1 MVADKVTKM
10 DAKMVIKSIFR
21 VQNVQLELVAGGCAD
36 DNVSSRLVGEVVD
49 VVGMVADRQVVE
61 EEVDMLE
68 EQVTKV
74 DTNMYKD
81 RDREYNLGSKL
92 LSVMIILFLEV
103 VREVIGVF
111 QQVMDMQVNKMKDQ
125 EVHKLKDKVSREVA
139 KMYKDFE
146 HTVRADDWGK
156 KVFSKVIGEMIHV
169 VQVVMNMQM
178 DKVEDY
184 KVFKEEEQVTREVA
198 KVDKDM
204 IGSRFWENVG

>member
-21 VQNVQLELVAGGCAD
+21 EQNVQLELVAGGCAD

-68 EQVTKV
+68 QQVTKV

-81 RDREYNLGSKL
+81 REQNLGSKL

-103 VREVIGVF
+103 VREVIGFFLVGDGHVGE
-111 QQVMDMQVNKMKDQ
+111 QDEGLGGAQGEGQGPQ
-125 EVHKLKDKVSREVA
+125 GRLGGSQGGEVGH
-139 KMYKDFE
+139 
-146 HTVRADDWGK
+146 
-156 KVFSKVIGEMIHV
+156 
-169 VQVVMNMQM
+169 
-178 DKVEDY
+178 
-184 KVFKEEEQVTREVA
+184 
-198 KVDKDM
+198 
-204 IGSRFWENVG
+204 

>member
-21 VQNVQLELVAGGCAD
+21 EQNVQLELVAGGCAD

-49 VVGMVADRQVVE
+49 VVGMVVDRQVVE

-68 EQVTKV
+68 QQVTKV

-81 RDREYNLGSKL
+81 REQNLGSKL

-125 EVHKLKDKVSREVA
+125 QVHKLKDKVSREVA
-139 KMYKDFE
+139 KMYKDLEF
-146 HTVRADDWGK
+146 TVRADGWGK
-156 KVFSKVIGEMIHV
+156 KVFPKVFGEMIHV

-198 KVDKDM
+198 KMDKDM
-204 IGSRFWENVG
+204 IGSRIWGQI

>member
-1 MVADKVTKM
+1 MEADKVTKM

-21 VQNVQLELVAGGCAD
+21 EQNVRLELVAGGCAD
-36 DNVSSRLVGEVVD
+36 DNVSSKLVGEVVD

-61 EEVDMLE
+61 EELDMVE

-81 RDREYNLGSKL
+81 RDREQNLVSKL
-92 LSVMIILFLEV
+92 LSVMIILLLEV

-111 QQVMDMQVNKMKDQ
+111 QQVNKMKDQ

>member
-36 DNVSSRLVGEVVD
+36 DNVISRLVGEVVD

-68 EQVTKV
+68 QQVTKV

-81 RDREYNLGSKL
+81 RDREKNLGSKL
-92 LSVMIILFLEV
+92 LSVMIILFLKV
-103 VREVIGVF
+103 VWEVIDVV
-111 QQVMDMQVNKMKDQ
+111 QQVMDMQVNKLKDQ
-125 EVHKLKDKVSREVA
+125 EVHKVKDKV
-139 KMYKDFE
+139 
-146 HTVRADDWGK
+146 
-156 KVFSKVIGEMIHV
+156 I
-169 VQVVMNMQM
+169 
-178 DKVEDY
+178 
-184 KVFKEEEQVTREVA
+184 REVA

-204 IGSRFWENVG
+204 VRSRIQGQI

>member
-36 DNVSSRLVGEVVD
+36 NNVSSRLVGEVVD

-68 EQVTKV
+68 QQVTMV

-81 RDREYNLGSKL
+81 REQNLGSKL
-92 LSVMIILFLEV
+92 LSVMIILVLEV

-111 QQVMDMQVNKMKDQ
+111 QQVMDMQVNKVKDQ
-125 EVHKLKDKVSREVA
+125 EVHNVMTRSPGRQPRWTRTQNLASQLLEDDYLKHLLVHHHLGNIQSLNNSLYEYFLYLQPSA
-139 KMYKDFE
+139 P
-146 HTVRADDWGK
+146 TL
-156 KVFSKVIGEMIHV
+156 ILLP
-169 VQVVMNMQM
+169 
-178 DKVEDY
+178 
-184 KVFKEEEQVTREVA
+184 
-198 KVDKDM
+198 
-204 IGSRFWENVG
+204 

>member
-21 VQNVQLELVAGGCAD
+21 EQNVQLELVAGGCAD

-81 RDREYNLGSKL
+81 RDREKNLGSKL
-92 LSVMIILFLEV
+92 LSVMIILFLKV
-103 VREVIGVF
+103 VWEVIDVV
-111 QQVMDMQVNKMKDQ
+111 QQVMDMQVNKLKDQ
-125 EVHKLKDKVSREVA
+125 EVHKVKDKV
-139 KMYKDFE
+139 
-146 HTVRADDWGK
+146 
-156 KVFSKVIGEMIHV
+156 I
-169 VQVVMNMQM
+169 
-178 DKVEDY
+178 
-184 KVFKEEEQVTREVA
+184 REVA

-204 IGSRFWENVG
+204 VRSRIQGQI

>member
-21 VQNVQLELVAGGCAD
+21 EQNVQLELVAGGCAD

-61 EEVDMLE
+61 EELDMVE

-74 DTNMYKD
+74 DTNMCKD
-81 RDREYNLGSKL
+81 RDREQNLGSKL

>member
-21 VQNVQLELVAGGCAD
+21 EQNVQLELVDGGCAD
-36 DNVSSRLVGEVVD
+36 DNVFSRLVGEVVD

-81 RDREYNLGSKL
+81 RDREKNLGSKL
-92 LSVMIILFLEV
+92 LSVMIILFLKV
-103 VREVIGVF
+103 VWEVIDVV
-111 QQVMDMQVNKMKDQ
+111 QQVMDMQVNKLKDQ
-125 EVHKLKDKVSREVA
+125 EVHKVKDKV
-139 KMYKDFE
+139 
-146 HTVRADDWGK
+146 
-156 KVFSKVIGEMIHV
+156 I
-169 VQVVMNMQM
+169 
-178 DKVEDY
+178 
-184 KVFKEEEQVTREVA
+184 REVA

-204 IGSRFWENVG
+204 VRSRIQGQI

>member
-10 DAKMVIKSIFR
+10 DAKMVIKSIFKE
-21 VQNVQLELVAGGCAD
+21 QNVQLELVAGGCAD
-36 DNVSSRLVGEVVD
+36 DNVSSRLVGEVVN

-61 EEVDMLE
+61 EELDMVQ

-81 RDREYNLGSKL
+81 RDREQNLVSKL
-92 LSVMIILFLEV
+92 LFVMIILLLEV

-111 QQVMDMQVNKMKDQ
+111 QQVNKMKDQ

-146 HTVRADDWGK
+146 YSIRSDDWGK

>member
-21 VQNVQLELVAGGCAD
+21 EQNVQLELVAGGCAD
-36 DNVSSRLVGEVVD
+36 DNVISRLVGEVVD

-125 EVHKLKDKVSREVA
+125 QVHKLKDKVSREVA
-139 KMYKDFE
+139 KMYKDLEF
-146 HTVRADDWGK
+146 TVRADGWGK
-156 KVFSKVIGEMIHV
+156 KVFSKVFGEMIHV

-204 IGSRFWENVG
+204 IGSRIWGNVG

>member
-36 DNVSSRLVGEVVD
+36 DNVSSKLVGEVVD

-61 EEVDMLE
+61 EELDMVE

-81 RDREYNLGSKL
+81 RDREQNLGSKL

-103 VREVIGVF
+103 VREVIGFF

>member
-68 EQVTKV
+68 QQVTKV

-81 RDREYNLGSKL
+81 RDREKNLGSKL
-92 LSVMIILFLEV
+92 LSVMIILFLKV
-103 VREVIGVF
+103 VWEVIDVV
-111 QQVMDMQVNKMKDQ
+111 QQVMDMQVNKLKDQ
-125 EVHKLKDKVSREVA
+125 EVHKVKDKV
-139 KMYKDFE
+139 
-146 HTVRADDWGK
+146 
-156 KVFSKVIGEMIHV
+156 I
-169 VQVVMNMQM
+169 
-178 DKVEDY
+178 
-184 KVFKEEEQVTREVA
+184 REVA

-204 IGSRFWENVG
+204 VRSRIQGQI

>member
-21 VQNVQLELVAGGCAD
+21 EQNVQLELVAGGCAD

-68 EQVTKV
+68 QQVTKV

-81 RDREYNLGSKL
+81 REQNLGSKL

-103 VREVIGVF
+103 VREVIGIF
-111 QQVMDMQVNKMKDQ
+111 QQVMDMQVNKMQDY
-125 EVHKLKDKVSREVA
+125 ELKDKVSREVT
-139 KMYKDFE
+139 KMYKDLEF
-146 HTVRADDWGK
+146 TVKA
-156 KVFSKVIGEMIHV
+156 
-169 VQVVMNMQM
+169 
-178 DKVEDY
+178 
-184 KVFKEEEQVTREVA
+184 
-198 KVDKDM
+198 
-204 IGSRFWENVG
+204 VGWCFQRLLGR

>member
-36 DNVSSRLVGEVVD
+36 NNVSSRLVGEVVD

-68 EQVTKV
+68 QQVTKV

-81 RDREYNLGSKL
+81 REQNLGSKL

-103 VREVIGVF
+103 VREVIDVV
-111 QQVMDMQVNKMKDQ
+111 QQVMDMQVNKLKDQ
-125 EVHKLKDKVSREVA
+125 EVHKVKDKV
-139 KMYKDFE
+139 
-146 HTVRADDWGK
+146 
-156 KVFSKVIGEMIHV
+156 I
-169 VQVVMNMQM
+169 
-178 DKVEDY
+178 
-184 KVFKEEEQVTREVA
+184 REVA

-204 IGSRFWENVG
+204 VRSRIQGQI

>member
-21 VQNVQLELVAGGCAD
+21 EQNVQLELVAGGCAD
-36 DNVSSRLVGEVVD
+36 DNVISRLVGEVVD

-68 EQVTKV
+68 QQVTKV

-81 RDREYNLGSKL
+81 REQNLGSKL

-139 KMYKDFE
+139 KMYKDLEFS
-146 HTVRADDWGK
+146 VRADGWEKK

-204 IGSRFWENVG
+204 VGSRIWGNVG

>member
-21 VQNVQLELVAGGCAD
+21 EQNVQLELVAGGCAD
-36 DNVSSRLVGEVVD
+36 DNVISRLVGEVVD

-92 LSVMIILFLEV
+92 LSVMITLFLEV

-125 EVHKLKDKVSREVA
+125 QVHKLKDKVSREVA
-139 KMYKDFE
+139 KMYKDLEF
-146 HTVRADDWGK
+146 TVRADGWGK
-156 KVFSKVIGEMIHV
+156 KVFSKVFGEMIHV

-184 KVFKEEEQVTREVA
+184 KEEEQVTREVA
-198 KVDKDM
+198 KMDKDM
-204 IGSRFWENVG
+204 IRSRIWGQI

>member
-1 MVADKVTKM
+1 MEADKVTKM

-21 VQNVQLELVAGGCAD
+21 EQNVQLELVAGCCAD
-36 DNVSSRLVGEVVD
+36 DNVSSKLVGEVVD

-61 EEVDMLE
+61 EELDMVE

-81 RDREYNLGSKL
+81 RDREQNLGLKL

>member
-36 DNVSSRLVGEVVD
+36 NNVSSRLVGEVVD

-68 EQVTKV
+68 QQVTKV

-81 RDREYNLGSKL
+81 RDREKNLGSKL
-92 LSVMIILFLEV
+92 LSVMIILFLKV
-103 VREVIGVF
+103 VWEVIDVV
-111 QQVMDMQVNKMKDQ
+111 QQVMDMQVNKLKDQ
-125 EVHKLKDKVSREVA
+125 EVHKVKDKV
-139 KMYKDFE
+139 
-146 HTVRADDWGK
+146 
-156 KVFSKVIGEMIHV
+156 I
-169 VQVVMNMQM
+169 
-178 DKVEDY
+178 
-184 KVFKEEEQVTREVA
+184 REVA

-204 IGSRFWENVG
+204 VRSRIQGQI

>member
-21 VQNVQLELVAGGCAD
+21 EQNVQLELVAGGCAD
-36 DNVSSRLVGEVVD
+36 DNVISRLVGEVVD

-61 EEVDMLE
+61 EEVDMVE

-92 LSVMIILFLEV
+92 LSVMITLFLEV

-111 QQVMDMQVNKMKDQ
+111 QQVMDMQVNDRC
-125 EVHKLKDKVSREVA
+125 D
-139 KMYKDFE
+139 
-146 HTVRADDWGK
+146 
-156 KVFSKVIGEMIHV
+156 
-169 VQVVMNMQM
+169 N
-178 DKVEDY
+178 
-184 KVFKEEEQVTREVA
+184 
-198 KVDKDM
+198 
-204 IGSRFWENVG
+204 